1 MNGTDKLQAALD
13 ALVAAL
19 QDVEDQL
26 RPVEREAALLRQKR
40 DDLAEAVSR
49 LRRIVG
55 EGADVPAGFLRPKTT
70 DGIVQILED
79 KGGFGTLEEI
89 RQEFRNRGW
98 LEGFGNPDAAVYAAT
113 KRLADA
119 GRIER
124 MGEGR
129 YRLVSKP
136 KEDA

>member
-26 RPVEREAALLRQKR
+26 RPVEREAALLREKR

-55 EGADVPAGFLRPKTT
+55 TDAPAEFLRPKTT
-70 DGIVQILED
+70 DGIVQILEER
-79 KGGFGTLEEI
+79 GGFGTLEDI
-89 RQEFRNRGW
+89 RQEFRDRGW
-98 LEGFGNPDAAVYAAT
+98 LEGFGNPDAAVYAAA
-113 KRLADA
+113 KRLADG

-124 MGEGR
+124 LGEGR
-129 YRLVSKP
+129 YRLVPKP